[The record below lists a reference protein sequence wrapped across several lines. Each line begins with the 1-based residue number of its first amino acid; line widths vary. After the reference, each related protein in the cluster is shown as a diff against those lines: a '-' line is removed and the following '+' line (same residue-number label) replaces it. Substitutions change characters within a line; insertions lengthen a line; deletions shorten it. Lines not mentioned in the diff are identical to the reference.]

1 MKAVERKSD
10 LNKRNSQDKNKHYS
24 LNKTIKVDSGS
35 GRLMTGITSAFLL
48 YMLVIYPLA
57 LHDHYF
63 DITYTKY
70 TVFKVG
76 VILFAVIWAMGLVI
90 VLTGINAGGMK
101 GRHAGGNVKVGTMDK
116 LKAVICDGVYGTDI
130 CMVLFFI
137 SGVMSFIMAE
147 DKKNA
152 FTGAQGRYCGLAF
165 MILIFIMYIIVS
177 ARVSN
182 MEKMWSL
189 ISMVFVLVSSVT
201 FIIAILQNIGF
212 DPFKLLDGINRK
224 QRNIYVSTFG
234 NIDIFGSFICIALPL
249 FMGLYVTEKSNIKRI
264 VYGIGVFAGFMAFIP
279 ANADVVFAGVGAAI
293 IAVLFATV
301 YMERVDR
308 LFELVMLGSGGYLGM
323 VLLRML
329 VGTNGAKITGFN
341 RLAEHPALLVIIFA
355 VVLFIR
361 LIIQVYINRNKTE
374 IYINENKSEV
384 YINKQKNGTGIKL
397 IIALAVVIISVIAVI
412 IYGRKNNLAMF
423 DFNDKWGSYRG
434 YIWRRVTG
442 LYGEL
447 PFVQKIFGHGNE
459 SIRSLMDDRFYDE
472 MLQVTGTVYDNAH
485 NEYLQYL
492 VTQGLLGMLS
502 YVGVVGT
509 AVITGVKKIKKSPY
523 ILGLLLAV
531 ISYGVQAIFN
541 VNQCITTPYMF
552 LMTAMLI
559 GICRRATEE

>member
-177 ARVSN
+177 AKVSN

-279 ANADVVFAGVGAAI
+279 ANADVVFAGVGAAVI
-293 IAVLFATV
+293 TVLFATV

-361 LIIQVYINRNKTE
+361 LIIQVYINKNKT
-374 IYINENKSEV
+374 EV

-397 IIALAVVIISVIAVI
+397 IIALAVVLISGIAVI

-502 YVGVVGT
+502 YVGVVV
-509 AVITGVKKIKKSPY
+509 AAAIAGVKKIKKSPY

-531 ISYGVQAIFN
+531 VSYGVQAIFN

-559 GICRRATEE
+559 GTCRRASEE

>member
-101 GRHAGGNVKVGTMDK
+101 GRHAGGNAKVGTMDK

-264 VYGIGVFAGFMAFIP
+264 VYGIGVFAGFMTFIP
-279 ANADVVFAGVGAAI
+279 ANADVVFAGVGAAV

-355 VVLFIR
+355 VGLFIR

-397 IIALAVVIISVIAVI
+397 IIALAVVLISGIAVI

-442 LYGEL
+442 LYGDL

-492 VTQGLLGMLS
+492 VTQGLFGMLS
-502 YVGVVGT
+502 YVGVVVT
-509 AVITGVKKIKKSPY
+509 AAIAGVKKIKKSPY

-531 ISYGVQAIFN
+531 VSYGVQAIFN

-559 GICRRATEE
+559 GVCRRASEE